1 MENSWA
7 IVLIVF
13 GLLAWAGQGTG
24 RSTPKAAEKLSP
36 EGMFTPFQAD
46 SPPVWQHRQR

>member
-1 MENSWA
+1 METFWA

-13 GLLAWAGQGTG
+13 GLLAWAGQALA
-24 RSTPKAAEKLSP
+24 RFTPKAAEKLSP

-46 SPPVWQHRQR
+46 SPPVWQHR